1 MCLGIPGRIIER
13 SDDHGLPMGV
23 VDFGGV
29 RRSCCLAYVADEAQ
43 VGDYVIVHVGFAIS
57 KVQEEEA
64 RRTYESLRE
73 MSQLDE
79 LEWMRESADLALANL
94 QPGASD
100 TTAAA
105 GGNP

>member
-1 MCLGIPGRIIER
+1 MTTARQWASSILACA
-13 SDDHGLPMGV
+13 
-23 VDFGGV
+23 V
-29 RRSCCLAYVADEAQ
+29 RAASRAADEAQ
-43 VGDYVIVHVGFAIS
+43 VGDYVIVHVGFAIQS
-57 KVQEEEA
+57 AGREA
-64 RRTYESLRE
+64 RLTYESLRE